1 MSHPWKL
8 NPRTHLG
15 WVGPSLGLSFSKC
28 KIKLRTPLWNYA
40 HCLVFTTQIRR
51 FKGGFFSYCSFF
63 VFPYGLGVTY
73 EWPFILDVCCPL
85 DCPRRPWKLLLE
97 LITGEASSGY
107 NLSWCRALS
116 LVNWDRTRG
125 SGLSSYQPL
134 STTSWCL
141 LAKLQCVQLI
151 SHGACFCR
159 FLHLLALL
167 ADGKDCLEQCWG
179 PSFLFF
185 LLTFPTQ
192 LASPRQK
199 ELRMWPMTCD
209 CFSSEVILI
218 IENTFFKLLSL

>member
-1 MSHPWKL
+1 MLTVWCLPLKL
-8 NPRTHLG
+8 EDSKGDFLAIVPFLCSLMG
-15 WVGPSLGLSFSKC
+15 WVWL
-28 KIKLRTPLWNYA
+28 T
-40 HCLVFTTQIRR
+40 
-51 FKGGFFSYCSFF
+51 
-63 VFPYGLGVTY
+63 

-97 LITGEASSGY
+97 LITGEASAGY